1 MILRVC
7 STPGACV
14 DMNGSEQVS
23 KTAVLTDSA
32 SDIPRELEE
41 KYGIDILPFSIVVD
55 GQSYTERVDFTN
67 EQYYEMLTK
76 AEGIPKTSQITMLRF
91 LEKFC
96 AYADEGYTDVIFV
109 SINSA
114 GSNTYNAACMAAE
127 SLRDERPG
135 CTMNVHVV
143 DSHTYSMTYGW
154 HVCEAARKL
163 QAGADVKSVVEYLE
177 DQLARMEIMLS
188 MYTLRFVKKSGRVS
202 AAAAFAGEL
211 LGLRP
216 IIHMVD
222 DTTSTIAKVRGDSAV
237 MPGLIVQTK
246 KRMAEGTPYLIGAT
260 DDGNAKMLAKM
271 CKKEFGYAPAA
282 TFLLGAAV
290 ATNTGPIAVAIVYQ
304 GEKRR

>member
-55 GQSYTERVDFTN
+55 GQSYIERVDFTN

-237 MPGLIVQTK
+237 MPVHATVSTFGASSVPQLTS
-246 KRMAEGTPYLIGAT
+246 AGGTGAT
-260 DDGNAKMLAKM
+260 SAEPFQT
-271 CKKEFGYAPAA
+271 C
-282 TFLLGAAV
+282 LLMASPFQ
-290 ATNTGPIAVAIVYQ
+290 TSS
-304 GEKRR
+304 R

>member
-1 MILRVC
+1 
-7 STPGACV
+7 
-14 DMNGSEQVS
+14 MNGSEQVS

-114 GSNTYNAACMAAE
+114 GSNTYNAAAWPPE

-260 DDGNAKMLAKM
+260 GRWQRQNAGQDVQKRIRLWRRPPLS
-271 CKKEFGYAPAA
+271 CWERPSPRTQAPMPWPSYTRVKNAA
-282 TFLLGAAV
+282 NHPFSG
-290 ATNTGPIAVAIVYQ
+290 
-304 GEKRR
+304 

>member
-1 MILRVC
+1 MR
-7 STPGACV
+7 
-14 DMNGSEQVS
+14 
-23 KTAVLTDSA
+23 KFAVLTDSA
-32 SDIPRELEE
+32 CDIPAEMQK
-41 KYGIDILPFSIVVD
+41 KYNIDILSFTITVD
-55 GQSYTERVDFTN
+55 GKSYVERVDFTN
-67 EQYYEMLTK
+67 EQYYDMLTK
-76 AEGIPKTSQITMLRF
+76 CTDIPKTSQITMMRF
-91 LEKFC
+91 EEQFE
-96 AYADEGYTDVIFV
+96 AYLAAGIEDVLYV
-109 SINSA
+109 SINSG
-114 GSNTYNAACMAAE
+114 GSNTHSAALMARQNFLEAH
-127 SLRDERPG
+127 PG
-135 CTMNVHVV
+135 CPMHITIV

-290 ATNTGPIAVAIVYQ
+290 ATNTGPNAVAIVYQ

>member
-55 GQSYTERVDFTN
+55 GQSYAERVDFTN

-211 LGLRP
+211 LGPVSYTHLTLP
-216 IIHMVD
+216 
-222 DTTSTIAKVRGDSAV
+222 
-237 MPGLIVQTK
+237 TK
-246 KRMAEGTPYLIGAT
+246 A
-260 DDGNAKMLAKM
+260 
-271 CKKEFGYAPAA
+271 
-282 TFLLGAAV
+282 
-290 ATNTGPIAVAIVYQ
+290 
-304 GEKRR
+304 

>member
-271 CKKEFGYAPAA
+271 GKKEFGYAPAA

-290 ATNTGPIAVAIVYQ
+290 ATNTGPNAVAIVYQ